1 MISKAQAKFLRISPY
16 KLRLVADL
24 VRGKQAEEA
33 MKMLPFLNKKGAV
46 MIHKTLKSA
55 IANAMNHEGE
65 PVKEDELVITKIEIN
80 GGPTMARFKAGAQGR
95 VKPFKHRTSHILIE
109 LDKVEK

>member
-1 MISKAQAKFLRISPY
+1 MVSKAQAKYLRISPT

-24 VRGKQAEEA
+24 VRGKMAEEG
-33 MKMLPFLNKKGAV
+33 MNMLPFLNKRGATFV
-46 MIHKTLKSA
+46 YKALKSA
-55 IANAMNHEGE
+55 IANAVNHEGT
-65 PVKEDELVITKIEIN
+65 PVKEDELIISKIEIN

-109 LDKVEK
+109 LDRI